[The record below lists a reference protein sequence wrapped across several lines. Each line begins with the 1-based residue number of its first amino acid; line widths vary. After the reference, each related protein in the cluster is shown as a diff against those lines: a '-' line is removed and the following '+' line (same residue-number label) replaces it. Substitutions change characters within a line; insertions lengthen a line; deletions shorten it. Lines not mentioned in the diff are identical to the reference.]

1 MANKPKEKIPNN
13 LLSIREELKLTQKEL
28 GEILNVSVRQICNY
42 ETDETSTLPL
52 DKAILISKKWNYSLD
67 YIYCNSTVSKKSNT
81 YYTETEKNNFLVD
94 IRTFFCKEKD
104 NLYFTIT
111 NSFWEYLKT
120 KENILSS
127 LNSKKETKRAIA
139 ELDANYKVEDKSDIR
154 WEYKLPYDKFISKL
168 HFGDSSTI
176 YATSEESKNKPS
188 PEAVEEVTSFLN
200 FISNHPVIEDEF

>member
-1 MANKPKEKIPNN
+1 MGIQNN

-168 HFGDSSTI
+168 HFGGSSTI

-200 FISNHPVIEDEF
+200 FISNHPVIDDEF

>member
-154 WEYKLPYDKFISKL
+154 WEYELPYDKFISKL

-188 PEAVEEVTSFLN
+188 PEAVEEVTSFLD
-200 FISNHPVIEDEF
+200 FISNHPVIDDEF

>member
-200 FISNHPVIEDEF
+200 FISNHPVIDDEF

>member
-13 LLSIREELKLTQKEL
+13 ILSIREELKLTQKEL

-139 ELDANYKVEDKSDIR
+139 ELNANYKAEDKSDIR
-154 WEYKLPYDKFISKL
+154 WEYELPYNEFISNF
-168 HFGDSSTI
+168 HYGNSSTI
-176 YATSEESKNKPS
+176 YATNEESKNEPS
-188 PEAVEEVTSFLN
+188 PEAVEELTSFLD
-200 FISNHPVIEDEF
+200 FISNYSSIDDEF

>member
-154 WEYKLPYDKFISKL
+154 WEYKLPYYKFISKL

-200 FISNHPVIEDEF
+200 FISNHPVIDDEF

>member
-13 LLSIREELKLTQKEL
+13 LLSIREELNLKQKEI
-28 GEILNVSVRQICNY
+28 GEILNVRVRQICNY

-200 FISNHPVIEDEF
+200 FISNHPVIDDEF

>member
-52 DKAILISKKWNYSLD
+52 DKSILISKKWNYSLD

-200 FISNHPVIEDEF
+200 FISNHPVIDDEF

>member
-1 MANKPKEKIPNN
+1 MK
-13 LLSIREELKLTQKEL
+13 R
-28 GEILNVSVRQICNY
+28 
-42 ETDETSTLPL
+42 
-52 DKAILISKKWNYSLD
+52 
-67 YIYCNSTVSKKSNT
+67 
-81 YYTETEKNNFLVD
+81 
-94 IRTFFCKEKD
+94 KEKD

-200 FISNHPVIEDEF
+200 FISNHPVIDDEF

>member
-13 LLSIREELKLTQKEL
+13 LLSIRKELKLTQKEL

-200 FISNHPVIEDEF
+200 FISNHPVIDDEF

>member
-94 IRTFFCKEKD
+94 IRAFFCKEKD

-200 FISNHPVIEDEF
+200 FISNHPVIDDEF

>member
-1 MANKPKEKIPNN
+1 MTNKPREKIPNN

-176 YATSEESKNKPS
+176 YATNEESKNKPS

-200 FISNHPVIEDEF
+200 FISNHPVIDDEF